1 MLETIDEVER
11 VIEDI
16 GALEVPRIKVMNKI
30 DRLEVPRPRIE
41 RDERGQVI
49 EVWLSAETGQGLD
62 QLNEALRE
70 LFGQTTVTRDL
81 QLGPTD
87 GPLRAMLFRVA
98 TILLDERDE
107 SGGWRMRVEGSP
119 DRLRFLERRFG
130 AADLSQWIGPD
141 ASVVP

>member
-1 MLETIDEVER
+1 MDWLPKARELVTVKVDCDLNEHLIGLHELHAKG
-11 VIEDI
+11 ED
-16 GALEVPRIKVMNKI
+16 K
-30 DRLEVPRPRIE
+30 
-41 RDERGQVI
+41 
-49 EVWLSAETGQGLD
+49 
-62 QLNEALRE
+62 EALRE